1 MAHEELHLNLRNLRL
16 DDYDQLQ
23 KLMDRVYDDIGG
35 SWPKDTIKALVEQF
49 PDGQI
54 CIEESGQL
62 IAVALTVCVKYER
75 FSNPHTYDDLILR
88 NEKIW
93 HNANGD
99 SLYGLDVFIHPD
111 YRGYRLGRRL
121 YEARKELCR
130 SMNLRAILAGRTV
143 FTRRVHSTGRSE
155 GNLRSDSEFPAL
167 ERFPGYAVDAQ
178 IPARG

>member
-1 MAHEELHLNLRNLRL
+1 MAHEELHLNLRNLTL

-23 KLMDRVYDDIGG
+23 QLMDRIYDDIGG
-35 SWPKDTIKALVEQF
+35 AWPRDTIKALVEQF

-54 CIEESGQL
+54 CIEDSGEL

-93 HNANGD
+93 HNAKGD
-99 SLYGLDVFIHPD
+99 SLYGLDVFIHPE

-130 SMNLRAILAGRTV
+130 SMNLRAILAGGRIPN
-143 FTRRVHSTGRSE
+143 FHKYSEQYSPAEYIQRVDRKE
-155 GNLRSDSEFPAL
+155 
-167 ERFPGYAVDAQ
+167 
-178 IPARG
+178 I